1 MRKRPLHCTVR
12 VAIAVLASL
21 QLSNALAEWAEG
33 QVRRVDPTTQ
43 KITIKHG
50 EIKSIDMPP
59 MTMVFNA
66 REPAILEG
74 IQVNDTIEFQAE
86 ADGSKYF
93 VTSIRRKSP

>member
-1 MRKRPLHCTVR
+1 MKTMTKTISALLLTGICTT
-12 VAIAVLASL
+12 AF
-21 QLSNALAEWAEG
+21 AEWAQG
-33 QVRRVDPTTQ
+33 QVRRVDQATQ

-66 REPAILEG
+66 REPATLEG

-86 ADGSKYF
+86 TDGNKYYVSK
-93 VTSIRRKSP
+93 IRKKGP

>member
-1 MRKRPLHCTVR
+1 MKTMTKTISALLLTGICTT
-12 VAIAVLASL
+12 AF
-21 QLSNALAEWAEG
+21 AEWAQG
-33 QVRRVDPTTQ
+33 QVRRVDQATQ

-66 REPAILEG
+66 REPATLEG
-74 IQVNDTIEFQAE
+74 IQVNDTIEFQAKE
-86 ADGSKYF
+86 DGGKYY